1 MTETLLIRP
10 RDGDHGD
17 GRDDRQPYRPARAEY
32 GPGRALRQIAGVNE
46 TILDWVPE
54 ERPRY
59 SRLGAIVLNTGLM
72 AGLSMAVLLSKVDVP
87 FVLVIPV
94 ALMWGYLILSFDGWL
109 VASTHGVLGLAK
121 LRIFLPRLLI
131 SILMGVV
138 IAEPLL
144 LWVFG
149 PAIETE
155 VRDQREAVVAE
166 HEGELKECNPTSG
179 EPPTANGCGPFLLNV
194 ANPPG
199 SVRQELAN
207 AQAERTKLGGR
218 IAAINTELRRREEL
232 ARLECNGT
240 KRPGTTGRVGEG
252 PNCRRNRAEA
262 DGYKESS
269 NLSRHEADL
278 VAVNRRIDGLTAR
291 EGAASAAYAEA
302 VNAEITKRVEDK
314 RNNQDM
320 IGILDEDRALGALSA
335 KSGFVLVGSWLLRL
349 LLVAIDCLPVL
360 TKLMSRTTT
369 YDVLLSRQLDISG
382 RLHEKYTTER
392 EQRDSGRVD
401 VSILEN
407 EHRVRTEMEQI
418 DEANRDARANREA
431 VLDDQIET
439 LAARL
444 RDSGGGFGPA

>member
-1 MTETLLIRP
+1 MTETLLLRP
-10 RDGDHGD
+10 RGADDD
-17 GRDDRQPYRPARAEY
+17 RPRDDRQPYRPARPEY
-32 GPGRALRQIAGVNE
+32 GPGRALRQVAGVNE

-59 SRLGAIVLNTGLM
+59 TRLGAIVLNTGVM
-72 AGLSMAVLLSKVDVP
+72 AMLSMAVLLSKVDVP
-87 FVLVIPV
+87 FVAVVPIAV
-94 ALMWGYLILSFDGWL
+94 MWGYLILSFDGWL

-121 LRIFLPRLLI
+121 LRTYLPRMAI

-155 VRDQREAVVAE
+155 VRDQREAVVATYE
-166 HEGELKECNPTSG
+166 ARLKECNPTSG
-179 EPPTANGCGPFLLNV
+179 AAPAAAGCGPFLLNV
-194 ANPPG
+194 PESPE
-199 SVRQELAN
+199 STRQELRN
-207 AQAERTKLGGR
+207 AKLERTTLEGR
-218 IAAINTELRRREEL
+218 IGQIDKEIARREQL

-240 KRPGTTGRVGEG
+240 KVDGTTGRPGVG

-262 DGYKESS
+262 DRYQASS
-269 NLSRHEADL
+269 NVDKLRDDLSALD
-278 VAVNRRIDGLTAR
+278 RRIDALTAR
-291 EGAASAAYAEA
+291 EGAASGTYAGA
-302 VNAEITKRVEDK
+302 VNTEISKRVADK
-314 RNNQDM
+314 RDNQDM
-320 IGILDEDRALGALSA
+320 IGILDEIKALDSLAH
-335 KSGFVLVGSWLLRL
+335 KSGFVLAASWLLRL

-369 YDVLLSRQLDISG
+369 YDVLLGRQLDVSG

-392 EQRDSGRVD
+392 EQRDGGRID

-407 EHRVRTEMEQI
+407 EHRVRAQMEQI
-418 DEANRDARANREA
+418 DEADRDARAQREA
-431 VLDDQIET
+431 VLDDQIER

-444 RDSGGGFGPA
+444 RDDPRGGLG